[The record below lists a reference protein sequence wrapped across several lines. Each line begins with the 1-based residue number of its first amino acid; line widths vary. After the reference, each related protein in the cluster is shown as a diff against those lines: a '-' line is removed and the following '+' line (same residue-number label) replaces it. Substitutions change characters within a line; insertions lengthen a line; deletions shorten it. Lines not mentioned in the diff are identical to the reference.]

1 MEKLKTICR
10 WVGVDGLLHFLVC
23 YGMLL
28 ALTPIVG
35 VWWAI
40 FSVTEASLVK
50 EAMDYL
56 IQKDNDRNAVL
67 HDLICDGAGVLAA
80 LITLII
86 WTIS

>member
-23 YGMLL
+23 YGMML

-35 VWWAI
+35 VWWSLFAA
-40 FSVTEASLVK
+40 VLASLVK
-50 EAMDYL
+50 EAIDSIM
-56 IQKDNDRNAVL
+56 NDSDECNAA

-80 LITLII
+80 LITMAI
-86 WTIS
+86 WMV

>member
-23 YGMLL
+23 YAMML
-28 ALTPIVG
+28 AFTPVVG
-35 VWWAI
+35 VWLAI
-40 FSVTEASLVK
+40 YSGTAASQVK

-56 IQKDNDRNAVL
+56 VQQDNDRNAGL

-80 LITLII
+80 LITMAI
-86 WTIS
+86 WMV